1 MAPRFVD
8 KEEKKKNILLA
19 AQKVFAR
26 KGFTSAKIDDVAREA
41 RIGKGTVY
49 EYFKS
54 KEDIFFALY
63 EEVKAELHR
72 RIFSIDKELPP
83 GEKLRKYLASALL
96 SFEAWRDFS
105 FVLLDFW
112 AVHKRSSSS
121 KVNFDELY
129 SEAREQI
136 ASVIKEGIKNG
147 DFKKVN
153 PTHAASL
160 LVGII
165 DGLLLQ
171 WIFNPK
177 SFSLQRISD
186 DIVEIISTGIRKHD
200 R

>member
-1 MAPRFVD
+1 MAPKLVD
-8 KEEKKKNILLA
+8 KAEKKKDILVA

-26 KGFTSAKIDDVAREA
+26 KGFTFAKIDDVAREA
-41 RIGKGTVY
+41 GIGKGTVY
-49 EYFKS
+49 EYFRS

-96 SFEAWRDFS
+96 SFDSWRDFS
-105 FVLLDFW
+105 YVLLDFW
-112 AVHKRSSSS
+112 AVHKRSGSS

-129 SEAREQI
+129 SEAREEI
-136 ASVIKEGIKNG
+136 SAVIKEGIKVG
-147 DFKKVN
+147 EFKKVN

-177 SFSLQRISD
+177 SFSLQRIAE
-186 DIVEIISTGIRKHD
+186 DIVEIISTGIR
-200 R
+200 RRN